1 MSLLCP
7 LVACYHR
14 YIYNHSSCGRCGSSV
29 RTWDMA
35 ARTVYACETCQPL
48 LLVEGAQLDQRR
60 QKALA
65 AAKDPKVGWSTA
77 LELWNYEAGLVAG

>member
-1 MSLLCP
+1 
-7 LVACYHR
+7 
-14 YIYNHSSCGRCGSSV
+14 
-29 RTWDMA
+29 MA

-65 AAKDPKVGWSTA
+65 AAKDPKVGSSTA
-77 LELWNYEAGLVAG
+77 VES

>member
-1 MSLLCP
+1 
-7 LVACYHR
+7 
-14 YIYNHSSCGRCGSSV
+14 
-29 RTWDMA
+29 MA

-60 QKALA
+60 QKAMA

-77 LELWNYEAGLVAG
+77 LNSSEAGLVVGDDPRGVAAAPGETWLQSLPCGGCMHLLSMPRHTT